1 MTLPDHNRECWTAF
15 CPSEDVAE
23 LELRKM
29 VAKLAEKKLIVTAKK
44 ELIGNPNHTLHGL
57 LPYKFTIVT
66 APKDKL

>member
-44 ELIGNPNHTLHGL
+44 ELRKPQS
-57 LPYKFTIVT
+57 YSSWSASV
-66 APKDKL
+66 